1 MDENKNKVT
10 KELIEKICRS
20 AVQDLWH
27 LMSVDGS
34 VSETAIKL
42 YLEHNPDYSRLKII
56 LDIDD

>member
-27 LMSVDGS
+27 LMSVDGA
-34 VSETAIKL
+34 VSETAMKL
-42 YLEHNPDYSRLKII
+42 YLDHNPDYRRLKIL